1 MTTPGALLDDPPPG
15 AALDLD
21 EVLTGVPRIHLPEL
35 TALPDLQTRVDRKYV
50 VPADVVR
57 GLLAV
62 HGGSAVLEIDGS
74 VALRYESVYFDS
86 ADLAC
91 FRAAATRRRRRFKV
105 RTRTYLDTGVCLLEA
120 KTVGGRGQ
128 TVKRRA
134 AHPVERR
141 AWLGEHARA
150 VLGEWLGPD
159 LPVLVPALTT
169 TYRRSTLVDRVTGER
184 VTIDTDVRATT
195 PDGRGAAV
203 CAGGV
208 VETKALRG
216 ATATDRWLWAHGY
229 RPTRISKYAVGL
241 AVLTPELRAN
251 VWHRAVQ
258 AARG

>member
-1 MTTPGALLDDPPPG
+1 MTTPR
-15 AALDLD
+15 AALHDDARSDLLPGLLAD
-21 EVLTGVPRIHLPEL
+21 VPRISLAEL

-57 GLLAV
+57 DLLVV
-62 HGGSAVLEIDGS
+62 HGDSAVLEIDGS

-128 TVKRRA
+128 TVKRRV
-134 AHPVERR
+134 AHPLQRR

-184 VTIDTDVRATT
+184 VTIDADVRATT
-195 PDGRGAAV
+195 PDGRSAAV
-203 CAGGV
+203 CAGVV

-251 VWHRAVQ
+251 AWHRAVQ